1 MEILQNIKIALEIN
15 GQGQMAPITSREHRN
30 TYSYHVTYISDQ
42 YHSSYCA
49 RAQTRT
55 GSHAHRPWIGPKQY
69 SASRRFVVAQGKKD
83 SLSEDNS

>member
-49 RAQTRT
+49 RTDTHGVTRT
-55 GSHAHRPWIGPKQY
+55 QTMDRTKTILCFAPLRCRAG
-69 SASRRFVVAQGKKD
+69 
-83 SLSEDNS
+83 